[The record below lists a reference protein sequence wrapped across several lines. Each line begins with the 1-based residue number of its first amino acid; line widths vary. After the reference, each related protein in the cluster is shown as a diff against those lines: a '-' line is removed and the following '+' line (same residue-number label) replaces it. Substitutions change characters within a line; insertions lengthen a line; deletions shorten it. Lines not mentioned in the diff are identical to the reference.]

1 MNSRRSTFLPLLVV
15 LAFVV
20 AACGGGS
27 GTATTTASQQ
37 TTPATDAAPTTAAV
51 AETTASVDDTTASGT
66 GEVWKYG
73 TIQAMTGFGA
83 HWGDQQSKA
92 HIMAT
97 EMINE
102 SGEFPFTIE
111 VVVGDHKSDDP
122 TAATSAAQRMVE
134 VDGIEWFNSSWV
146 ASTLAT
152 NPIMYDAGVPAINAV
167 GTGEGLTGHPWLYN
181 LRLQASQV
189 APYIVEFVA
198 ENNDIQRAAFAW
210 WSDAHAVMGE
220 QQVAVAEDLGIEVTV
235 AEAFE
240 PNTSDFRS
248 LLARIAATEP
258 DAIFLSAFG
267 ADVGHFVSQARE
279 IGLFPGTIIA
289 GNIVEQA
296 SYDVAGEDLDG
307 FIYAQSLWWPG
318 LDTTLNREF
327 MDNYTARWDIEEGV
341 VESAAAMEYEAAMVM
356 RDVLRRTIEEGGDPF
371 NGEDLNAALLEGEGY
386 PTIHSDESLM
396 QINEDGSVVK
406 PLHFI
411 RAGTSIAEFEVLG
424 EIADPVPLD

>member
-1 MNSRRSTFLPLLVV
+1 MNPRKTPVRRTSFVIVLTVLLWS
-15 LAFVV
+15 LG
-20 AACGGGS
+20 ACATEGNGD
-27 GTATTTASQQ
+27 ATTIPSGQ
-37 TTPATDAAPTTAAV
+37 TSVGTGDTV
-51 AETTASVDDTTASGT
+51 ADTTDQTDSPD
-66 GEVWKYG
+66 VWKYG

-97 EMINE
+97 EQLNE

-111 VVVGDHKSDDP
+111 VVVGDHRSDDP
-122 TAATSAAQRMVE
+122 TAATSAAQRMIE
-134 VDGIEWFNSSWV
+134 VDDIQWFNSSWV

-152 NPIMYDAGVPAINAV
+152 NPILFDAGIPAINAV

-189 APYIVEFVA
+189 APYVVKFVA
-198 ENNDIQRAAFAW
+198 ENNNIEKAAFAW

-220 QQVAVAEDLGIEVTV
+220 QQVAMAEDLGIEVTV

-240 PNTSDFRS
+240 PNTTDFRS
-248 LLARIAATEP
+248 LLARIAASEP

-296 SYDVAGEDLDG
+296 SYDVAGDALDG

-318 LDTTLNREF
+318 LDTTLNRQFIES
-327 MDNYTARWDIEEGV
+327 YTERWGIEESTI
-341 VESAAAMEYEAAMVM
+341 ESAAAMEYEAAMVM
-356 RDVLRRTIEEGGDPF
+356 RDVLRYVLANGGDPF
-371 NGEDLNAALLEGEGY
+371 NGEDLNAALLEIDGFA
-386 PTIHSDESLM
+386 TIHSDDSLM
-396 QINEDGSVVK
+396 QIREDGSVVK

-411 RAGTSIAEFEVLG
+411 RAGTSMADFEVLG
-424 EIADPVPLD
+424 EIADPIPLD